1 MSSPYAIVRTSG
13 RQYHVRQGTVIEV
26 APLSAKP
33 GEPVVLQD
41 VLLLG
46 GEGAAL
52 WDAKALQNAQ
62 VTAKVVAQAAGRKI
76 RVTKFRRRKNY
87 RRTLGHRQALTRL
100 EIVSIDKGGDKGA
113 SQPDAATAAD
123 QTAPA
128 PDTAAENQHG
138 A

>member
-1 MSSPYAIVRTSG
+1 MSSLYAIVRTSG
-13 RQYHVRQGTVIEV
+13 RQYHVRQGTVIDV

-46 GEGAAL
+46 GEGEPL

-62 VTAKVVAQAAGRKI
+62 VTAKVLAQAAGRKI

-100 EIVSIDKGGDKGA
+100 EIVSIERGAEKGK
-113 SQPDAATAAD
+113 SEQNQPSA
-123 QTAPA
+123 APA
-128 PDTAAENQHG
+128 PAQAENHHG